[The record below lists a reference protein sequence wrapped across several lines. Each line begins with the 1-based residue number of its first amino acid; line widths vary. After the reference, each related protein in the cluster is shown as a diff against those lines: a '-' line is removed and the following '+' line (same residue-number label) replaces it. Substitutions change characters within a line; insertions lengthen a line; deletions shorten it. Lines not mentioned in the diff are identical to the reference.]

1 MSQEPPLHY
10 RYTIDVDERGYAQL
24 MQLVMKYGTGTGEG
38 GSTSIELRLAMAN
51 AEVRTASYKES
62 AA

>member
-1 MSQEPPLHY
+1 MSEKAPLHY

-38 GSTSIELRLAMAN
+38 GSTSIDLRMAMAD
-51 AEVRTASYKES
+51 AQVRTANYEGG